1 MHQCFWMLLL
11 YCSSVG
17 KGSKVKVIIV
27 ITVYWY
33 FSVTLKVLITQL
45 QQTFVCLLL
54 FFFSEKIRLDM
65 SCESSAIIADDS
77 HEMPSLIF
85 SEK

>member
-1 MHQCFWMLLL
+1 MTSVLL

-54 FFFSEKIRLDM
+54 FSSEKIRLDM

-77 HEMPSLIF
+77 HEMPSFIF